1 MADLLVAL
9 RVIVSLAAVLG
20 LLWWLSRRLQDG
32 QETGGSPLAGLV
44 PKKLARLQSLLP
56 ARSAPRA
63 PQERI
68 TVVARSGLGGKAQ
81 LVVAEFGGIRYVLGV
96 TEHGVSVV
104 DTQEALPQEAL
115 PQEALEPEE
124 ATPDTPDTPETPE
137 PVELPQDTPAAPALR
152 PRLRRAA

>member
-32 QETGGSPLAGLV
+32 QEAGGSPLAGLV
-44 PKKLARLQSLLP
+44 PKRLARLQSLLP
-56 ARSAPRA
+56 ARSAPRTPQA
-63 PQERI
+63 RQERI
-68 TVVARSGLGGKAQ
+68 TVVARSGIGGKAQ
-81 LVVAEFGGIRYVLGV
+81 LVVAEFGGVRYVLGV

-115 PQEALEPEE
+115 EPQEAPQQTL
-124 ATPDTPDTPETPE
+124 ETPE
-137 PVELPQDTPAAPALR
+137 PVELPQDAPAAPALR